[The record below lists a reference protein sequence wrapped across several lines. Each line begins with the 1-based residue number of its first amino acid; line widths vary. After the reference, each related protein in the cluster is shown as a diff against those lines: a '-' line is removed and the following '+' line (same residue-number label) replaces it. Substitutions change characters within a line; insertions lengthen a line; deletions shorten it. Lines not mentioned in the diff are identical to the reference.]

1 MSESVRLS
9 ECAAVGAEKLP
20 SSLEVLISKAD
31 SAQYGGAGTCQA
43 DGGVFRELARV
54 SPGPAAPNPP
64 VGRQNWFHSC
74 PARPGPGE
82 RLGVGRAEVQA

>member
-9 ECAAVGAEKLP
+9 ECAAVGAGKLP

-43 DGGVFRELARV
+43 DGGVFREPARV